1 LREGGGG
8 LGPVFERSPAGPSR
22 KIASEDTAVR
32 FSIRQAGVKNEP
44 FLSEMLYEATM
55 WRPGPR
61 RFSHE
66 EVLLLPE
73 IAVYIGGWGRSG
85 DVGLVAEGDAGER
98 IGAAWYRFFTEEAH
112 GFGFV
117 NAETPEIT
125 IAVREDRRG
134 RGIGGALLDELITQA
149 RERRVPALSLSVE
162 PDNPA
167 LRLYER
173 ASFRVIGRDK
183 VLTMICDLASAKRYT
198 ASTS

>member
-1 LREGGGG
+1 
-8 LGPVFERSPAGPSR
+8 
-22 KIASEDTAVR
+22 
-32 FSIRQAGVKNEP
+32 
-44 FLSEMLYEATM
+44 MLYEATM

-61 RFSHE
+61 RFSRE
-66 EVLLLPE
+66 EVLLLAE

-85 DVGLVAEGDAGER
+85 DVVSEGDAGEP
-98 IGAAWYRFFTEEAH
+98 IGAAWYRSFTEEAH

-173 ASFRVIGRDK
+173 ASFRVIRRDK
-183 VLTMICDLASAKRYT
+183 VLTMICDLASAKRHT
-198 ASTS
+198 ASAP